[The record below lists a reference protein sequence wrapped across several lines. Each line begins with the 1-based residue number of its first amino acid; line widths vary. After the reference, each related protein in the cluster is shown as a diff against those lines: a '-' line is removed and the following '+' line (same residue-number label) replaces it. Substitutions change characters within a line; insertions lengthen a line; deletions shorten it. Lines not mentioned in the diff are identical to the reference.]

1 MQEFDSSKP
10 PVVAGICDPKKYLTQ
25 LKYLSSEY
33 LILKLKN
40 NLALI
45 FIIHFEMILNSVFTH
60 AEKKLH

>member
-25 LKYLSSEY
+25 LKYLNSEY
-33 LILKLKN
+33 FILKLKN

-60 AEKKLH
+60 VEKKIH